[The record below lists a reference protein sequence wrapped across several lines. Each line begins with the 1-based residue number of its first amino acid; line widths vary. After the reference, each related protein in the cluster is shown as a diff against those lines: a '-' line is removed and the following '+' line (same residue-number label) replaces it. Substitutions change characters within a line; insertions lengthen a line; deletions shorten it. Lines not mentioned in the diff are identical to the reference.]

1 MEQIEKDKL
10 FKKVRLIYSGELYL
24 FVLVFLTIGILKLT
38 GVVNT
43 DPLRTSIIAIITT
56 LGSSWLVT
64 DFFWTLKS
72 PKRRERNPLLDKAI
86 MLPLAVYVI
95 TFNIICFI
103 NWNNRLNWDLGFYR
117 IGFSCILF
125 YGAIAYAFLGTYY
138 LKRVHPLILENYNEE
153 IAQIEKEEQEKL
165 MEETK
170 VDEGKEDK

>member
-56 LGSSWLVT
+56 LGSSWLIT

-72 PKRRERNPLLDKAI
+72 PKRRERSPLLDKAI

-103 NWNNRLNWDLGFYR
+103 NWNNRLEWDLGFYR

-125 YGAIAYAFLGTYY
+125 YGAAAYAFLGTYY
-138 LKRVHPLILENYNEE
+138 LKHVHPLILESYNEE
-153 IAQIEKEEQEKL
+153 IVEIEKEEQEKL
-165 MEETK
+165 AESTNVEE
-170 VDEGKEDK
+170 EKEDK